1 MRPFILINCLYKFNS
16 YITGY
21 TFLPKALVKEHS
33 PTVLEHVKKIV
44 DSLQNEEIETEKLSK
59 ILQDHGLI
67 KEIDVQD
74 INTEFNNSEEEKAA
88 LIVLIDRVVTPP
100 PDVWFIEFLSCLR
113 EAGYEEAV
121 QRINPRSSGEIQGGF

>member
-1 MRPFILINCLYKFNS
+1 M
-16 YITGY
+16 
-21 TFLPKALVKEHS
+21 KEHS

-59 ILQDHGLI
+59 ILQGHGLI

-74 INTEFNNSEEEKAA
+74 INTEFNNLEEEKAA
-88 LIVLIDRVVTPP
+88 LIILIDRVVTPP

-121 QRINPRSSGEIQGGF
+121 QRINPRSSEIQGIFYVMYSYSF